1 MYEED
6 HRELYRCPL
15 HVHCKV
21 EGRCDKWGFRGQE
34 AKAEECC
41 TLCDFCHLGKH
52 SIQPAVLRRDKF
64 QCVDCGK
71 KPADNRLWRGVVT
84 VHRLSGDCDLN
95 KLFSRPCRGVTVH
108 RLSVYCDEEIGPE
121 ADPAGFVTLCLDCH
135 EKRHPERSAKC
146 IELGGTV
153 CLDEI
158 LASELEIAVPITSK
172 DQLAPYKEYL
182 LLVNQFIEHF
192 RKNGL
197 PPKDYRLL
205 NFARDFPDQRLS
217 LWLRRNAAYEAHKA
231 LTTAREMTSAPI
243 PSLTLREKKAMRR
256 MSEEEKMVFLR
267 KREERHLR
275 QGEKHLE
282 EIIRKNAEP
291 EIWIAMK
298 NGHRCRVKI

>member
-1 MYEED
+1 M
-6 HRELYRCPL
+6 
-15 HVHCKV
+15 
-21 EGRCDKWGFRGQE
+21 WGFRGEE

-41 TLCDFCHLGKH
+41 TLCHFCHLGKH
-52 SIQPAVLRRDKF
+52 SIHAVVLRRDQF

-71 KPADNRLWRGVVT
+71 KPEDQRRWPGIMT
-84 VHRLSGDCDLN
+84 VHRMSG
-95 KLFSRPCRGVTVH
+95 K
-108 RLSVYCDEEIGPE
+108 CDEEIGPD
-121 ADPAGFVTLCLDCH
+121 ADPAGFVTLCWDCH
-135 EKRHPERSAKC
+135 EKRHPERFDEY
-146 IELGGTV
+146 IQRGGAV
-153 CLDEI
+153 WLDEI
-158 LASELEIAVPITSK
+158 LASELEIAGPIMSK

-197 PPKDYRLL
+197 PANDYRLRK
-205 NFARDFPDQRLS
+205 FARDFPDQRLS
-217 LWLRRNAAYEAHKA
+217 LGPRRNAAYEAQEA
-231 LTTAREMTSAPI
+231 LTTARAMTSAPI
-243 PSLTLREKKAMRR
+243 PSLTRREKKAMRR
-256 MSEEEKMVFLR
+256 MSEEEKKAFLQ